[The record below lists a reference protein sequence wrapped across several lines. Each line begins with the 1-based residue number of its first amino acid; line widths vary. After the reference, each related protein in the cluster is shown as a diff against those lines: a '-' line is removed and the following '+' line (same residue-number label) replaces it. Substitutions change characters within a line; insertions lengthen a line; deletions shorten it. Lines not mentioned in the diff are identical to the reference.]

1 MMTLCTIGNT
11 ARHVEHVDIL
21 PGPRVPVV
29 TVAEQLAA
37 LARAARPY
45 RDRDAATIRA
55 MVAQR
60 YRGGR

>member
-1 MMTLCTIGNT
+1 MTPRTVGNT
-11 ARHVEHVDIL
+11 ARPVEHVDLL
-21 PGPRVPVV
+21 PGLRVPVV
-29 TVAEQLAA
+29 TVADQLAA

-45 RDRDAATIRA
+45 RDCDAATIRA